1 MLLGSVRGI
10 SAFYDFYVVRKDVEL
25 SDIVLQENETA
36 DARWVTLEQFIQ
48 MGEDGTLAEPVYR
61 RFRQFEEAF
70 WKLIKNEGE
79 EKKHENL

>member
-1 MLLGSVRGI
+1 ME
-10 SAFYDFYVVRKDVEL
+10 K
-25 SDIVLQENETA
+25 
-36 DARWVTLEQFIQ
+36 FIQ